1 MQKKVTNEE
10 VGQIIGK
17 VAEKVRSDMDYEFRV
32 AQSQMWIAENDLID
46 ALDKKQ
52 YGLYKDY
59 SEKERLFS
67 KSQRN
72 FTKGKFNRTQKQTA
86 PYSQAC
92 EIWCGFY
99 IRNRSVKWSLR

>member
-46 ALDKKQ
+46 ALDEKQ

-59 SEKERLFS
+59 SEKREAFFKIAKELYER
-67 KSQRN
+67 
-72 FTKGKFNRTQKQTA
+72 
-86 PYSQAC
+86 
-92 EIWCGFY
+92 EI
-99 IRNRSVKWSLR
+99 